1 MRCYLVAEQ
10 AADTST
16 LQEVLRAAGIEVVT
30 PERGYAVFARG
41 GRLPW
46 LPEVDFLCVVFAG
59 RLETPTPP
67 ALYMDIGV
75 AIGLGLPTLVIVEP
89 PRTADSVLAPLQ
101 VVQMPLGS
109 ASALS
114 FRLNAFLK
122 SIGQSRI
129 DPIEQT
135 RPDIQTLHTF
145 RQELDTLSESENSS
159 SSSKYQ
165 HFEDIV
171 VKLLEA
177 CGASTEG
184 GPRSGDQGF
193 DIAAWVPG
201 TETVLPGPLLIESK
215 LVSRSVLSR
224 SDFDKLQH
232 TAASRNAAMGLLLYY
247 SLSRQPLR
255 PPLGFWP
262 MVISFE
268 VGNLLTLLEQQSL
281 AQLIVRA
288 RNAVVHGRAPQ

>member
-30 PERGYAVFARG
+30 PERGYAGFARS

-59 RLETPTPP
+59 RLEAPTPP
-67 ALYMDIGV
+67 AIYMDIGV
-75 AIGLGLPTLVIVEP
+75 AIGSGLPTLVIVEP
-89 PRTADSVLAPLQ
+89 PRVADSVLAPLQ
-101 VVQMPLGS
+101 VVQLPLGS

-122 SIGQSRI
+122 SMGQSPI
-129 DPIEQT
+129 PPIEQP
-135 RPDIQTLHTF
+135 RPDIETLHAF
-145 RQELDTLSESENSS
+145 RRELDSLLEPENASIS
-159 SSSKYQ
+159 YRYQ

-171 VKLLEA
+171 VRLLEV

-184 GPRSGDQGF
+184 GPRAGGQGF

-201 TETVLPGPLLIESK
+201 TETVLPGPLLIETK
-215 LVSRSVLSR
+215 LVSRPTLSR
-224 SDFDKLQH
+224 SDFDMLQH

-255 PPLGFWP
+255 PPSGVWP
-262 MVISFE
+262 MVIAFE
-268 VGNLLTLLEQQSL
+268 VGDLLTQLERQSL

-288 RNAVVHGRAPQ
+288 RNALVHGRPQ